1 MAKIGV
7 DCDGVLANFVKAF
20 IEEANRI
27 WPGKVPKTYEH
38 KTWDFPTE
46 ILNKAEAN
54 RVWDKIKAT
63 PDWWLTVDAFTENV
77 GALAVFFWTQKNH
90 DIYIVTSRTETA
102 GHSVA
107 WQTNKWLEACGIAPV
122 ANYLG
127 VIVAPNSDD
136 KAAIYEK
143 LGIEFS
149 IDDKAETVEQCQQL
163 GQAAFVLDR
172 PWNAEANLR
181 NRVRNLKEFLDKVV
195 KG

>member
-1 MAKIGV
+1 MAKIAIDV
-7 DCDGVLANFVKAF
+7 DGVLAKFHRGF
-20 IEEANRI
+20 LMEANRI
-27 WPGKVPKTYEH
+27 WPGKVHIYHEPRS
-38 KTWDFPTE
+38 WDDFDG
-46 ILNKAEAN
+46 LNSEQLSQ
-54 RVWDKIKAT
+54 VWDKIKAT

-77 GALAVFFWTQKNH
+77 GALAIFLWTQKNH
-90 DIYIVTSRTETA
+90 DIYIVTSRTETE

-149 IDDKAETVEQCQQL
+149 IDDKAETVEQCQQR

-181 NRVRNLKEFLDKVV
+181 NRVRNLKEFLDKAV